1 MWIHRVSLTIALARP
16 RAASTGHDR
25 IDENDRSPKVPAFVP
40 QAAPGRAMGPL
51 KGFLRGLR
59 WRTRGSGEND
69 AVKTRYLPMVSWL
82 EEHSA
87 QSPKHPCDVKKRRVV
102 RGFDKETEMP
112 PDMRIVDP

>member
-1 MWIHRVSLTIALARP
+1 
-16 RAASTGHDR
+16 
-25 IDENDRSPKVPAFVP
+25 
-40 QAAPGRAMGPL
+40 
-51 KGFLRGLR
+51 
-59 WRTRGSGEND
+59 
-69 AVKTRYLPMVSWL
+69 MVSWL